1 MEDTSHLS
9 KQLVVKPVKQSLQNT
24 VFWGRFMLIGVQP
37 GFASP
42 KGVLYMAMAAML
54 PCYCSRRNWHK
65 AFPKGKTLD
74 FQPSAAAVAEPLF
87 SLAGEK
93 KSVKAAFE
101 YMVLIFDGKA
111 DQILGQMLQKTPH
124 LTPENMMQNQELQ
137 DQGLFVWQ
145 EVEKLLLE
153 EQRQTVT
160 ESAAEAAVEEPAS
173 AAAGDQSQSE
183 PVPEPICAEASEH
196 PTEEPMVEA
205 GKSKKVCFSVPFS
218 ICCFGRPDIEVEVYL
233 CYTHIGEYVLI
244 RYKHCRQSSPFLVQS
259 VREQ

>member
-24 VFWGRFMLIGVQP
+24 VFWGRFLLIGVQP

-124 LTPENMMQNQELQ
+124 LTPE
-137 DQGLFVWQ
+137 
-145 EVEKLLLE
+145 VEKLFLE
-153 EQRQTVT
+153 EQRQTET

-183 PVPEPICAEASEH
+183 PVPEPICAEASGH